1 MKYLRFA
8 SIQRN
13 VQVKDLMSDI
23 DDFKDSRIQDD
34 DTFSSEVCVRVCV
47 CVCVCVCVVNVVLL
61 LMYR

>member
-13 VQVKDLMSDI
+13 VQVKDLMSEI
-23 DDFKDSRIQDD
+23 DDFKVSRIPDD
-34 DTFSSEVCVRVCV
+34 DTFSSEVCVHV
-47 CVCVCVCVVNVVLL
+47 CVCVCVCVVTVVLL

>member
-23 DDFKDSRIQDD
+23 DDFKDSRIPDD
-34 DTFSSEVCVRVCV
+34 DTFSSDVCV
-47 CVCVCVCVVNVVLL
+47 CVCMCV
-61 LMYR
+61 